1 MKRSGSKSITK
12 SLYSGYTGKNTT
24 SSASS
29 GLRLPST
36 RYASKE
42 NMFIQNL
49 ASISSGDEGEANL
62 LLQQEKDGDK
72 EKYKPQMLQREV
84 EDTSRDLRTRE
95 SETCNN
101 DMFLYWVS
109 CKEPGALD
117 YWVSVS
123 CRG

>member
-1 MKRSGSKSITK
+1 M
-12 SLYSGYTGKNTT
+12 
-24 SSASS
+24 
-29 GLRLPST
+29 RLPST

-101 DMFLYWVS
+101 EMFWY
-109 CKEPGALD
+109 
-117 YWVSVS
+117 
-123 CRG
+123 